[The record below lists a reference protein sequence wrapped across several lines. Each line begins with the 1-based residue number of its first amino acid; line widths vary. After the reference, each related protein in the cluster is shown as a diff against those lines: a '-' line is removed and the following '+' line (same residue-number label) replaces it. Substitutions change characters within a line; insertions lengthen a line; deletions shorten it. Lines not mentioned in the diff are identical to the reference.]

1 MKRNNNFS
9 VLAAATC
16 FAFIAISCS
25 NSNQKST
32 ENTSVIK
39 AVSPE
44 EMVKRGEYL
53 VTIMGCND
61 CHSPK
66 KMGPNGPEII
76 PELLLSGYPSDRPV
90 LKFNDPLL
98 REGFG
103 MFYPD
108 LTAAAGP
115 WGVSFAANLTP
126 DQSGIGTWTEEQFKK
141 ALMQGKFKG
150 LDGTRI
156 LLPPMPWFNFTQLKD
171 EDASAIFA
179 YLKSL
184 KPVVN
189 VVPQPIPP
197 DQM

>member
-1 MKRNNNFS
+1 MKRNNFLSLLFAASCS
-9 VLAAATC
+9 VIINT
-16 FAFIAISCS
+16 SCS
-25 NSNQKST
+25 NSSQKSV
-32 ENTSVIK
+32 ENNSAVN
-39 AVSPE
+39 AVSHE
-44 EMVKRGEYL
+44 DIVKRGEYL

-66 KMGPNGPEII
+66 KMGPNGPEMI
-76 PELLLSGYPSDRPV
+76 PELLMSGYPSDRPIV
-90 LKFNDPLL
+90 KFNDPLL
-98 REGFG
+98 KEGFG

-126 DQSGIGTWTEEQFKK
+126 DQSGIGTWTEEQFKR
-141 ALMQGKFKG
+141 ALTEGKFKG
-150 LDGTRI
+150 IEGARM
-156 LLPPMPWFNFTQLKD
+156 LLPPMPWFNYSNIKD
-171 EDASAIFA
+171 EDVSAIFA

-189 VVPQPIPP
+189 VVPQPITP